1 MIREGRKLP
10 EDVQDK
16 VPEIV
21 EAVEADPDVIAL
33 FAFGSLATGTL
44 KPLSDLDFGIL
55 LNNSRLDKN
64 QRFDKHIQLIGV
76 FNDTFRTDDIDLIIL
91 NDAPN
96 RMAFQILKTGKMLA
110 CKNTAALT
118 DFRERQVKNY
128 LDFKCMKES
137 FYGVFL
143 KGIGYHG

>member
-1 MIREGRKLP
+1 MIREGKKLP

-21 EAVEADPDVIAL
+21 EAVEADPDVNAL

-44 KPLSDLDFGIL
+44 MPLSDLDFGIL
-55 LNNSRLDKN
+55 LNNRLDKN

-76 FNDTFRTDDIDLIIL
+76 FTDTFRTDDIDLIIL
-91 NDAPN
+91 NDAPK

-118 DFRERQVKNY
+118 SFRERLVKEY
-128 LDFKCMKES
+128 LDFKCMKDS
-137 FYGVFL
+137 FDAVFL
-143 KGIGYHG
+143 EGIGYHG